1 MFSVARLIYY
11 LTKLGYRKRR
21 FLLILIDFLTVFLN
35 LGFCFILFKIKIEA
49 NSFYLL
55 SSLTSLLTIIIYLIT
70 KQYKSLTRYIGS
82 QEVYKLFLRNLLIIF
97 LIKSFFEF
105 SNIKTPN
112 IDFWFVYF
120 ILSTVSTSGF
130 RFLAR
135 DILTSNF
142 FENRNNTNSIKKE
155 KIVIYGAG
163 SAGVELL
170 SSLRISNRYVVKFF
184 IDDSNYLQ
192 KRSINGIPI
201 YNPKILESNKFNIDF
216 ILLAIPSA
224 TITKKREIIS
234 NINKLGF
241 KIMQVPSLE
250 ELSTGKVN
258 IDNFK
263 VLKIEELLG
272 RNPIIAKEE
281 LIKESI
287 RDKIICITGGG
298 GSIGSELGREICK
311 FNFKKLLIIERSEPS
326 IYKIE
331 KELTDILKNNNKEI
345 EKLTCILG
353 DCTDENFLENI
364 FQKFEI
370 DIIFHSAAYKHV
382 PLVEKNP
389 ISGIHNNIKST
400 FHICSLA
407 KIFKISKV
415 VLISSDKAVRPTNI
429 MGATKRLSEQIIQC
443 FAEEVGDSPQTI
455 FTAVRFG
462 NVLGSSGSVVPLF
475 EKQIKNGGPIT
486 LTHKEIIRYF
496 MTINEAAQLVIQASS
511 LSNGGEIFL
520 LEMGQ
525 PILIRDLATKMIR
538 NSGLTVKDKYNI
550 NGDIEIEITGL
561 RPGEKLYEELLID
574 GESLPTNCSGIYYV
588 KEEHIKAKELWI
600 YLNDLFKS
608 LSKNSLDESLQIL
621 SRVVPEWKIK

>member
-1 MFSVARLIYY
+1 
-11 LTKLGYRKRR
+11 

-287 RDKIICITGGG
+287 R
-298 GSIGSELGREICK
+298 
-311 FNFKKLLIIERSEPS
+311 
-326 IYKIE
+326 
-331 KELTDILKNNNKEI
+331 
-345 EKLTCILG
+345 
-353 DCTDENFLENI
+353 
-364 FQKFEI
+364 
-370 DIIFHSAAYKHV
+370 
-382 PLVEKNP
+382 
-389 ISGIHNNIKST
+389 
-400 FHICSLA
+400 
-407 KIFKISKV
+407 
-415 VLISSDKAVRPTNI
+415 
-429 MGATKRLSEQIIQC
+429 
-443 FAEEVGDSPQTI
+443 
-455 FTAVRFG
+455 
-462 NVLGSSGSVVPLF
+462 
-475 EKQIKNGGPIT
+475 
-486 LTHKEIIRYF
+486 
-496 MTINEAAQLVIQASS
+496 
-511 LSNGGEIFL
+511 
-520 LEMGQ
+520 
-525 PILIRDLATKMIR
+525 
-538 NSGLTVKDKYNI
+538 
-550 NGDIEIEITGL
+550 
-561 RPGEKLYEELLID
+561 
-574 GESLPTNCSGIYYV
+574 
-588 KEEHIKAKELWI
+588 
-600 YLNDLFKS
+600 
-608 LSKNSLDESLQIL
+608 
-621 SRVVPEWKIK
+621 